1 MKLIKHSFFLLII
14 TSIISCHPGSPE
26 EKDNIYFSQIIK
38 TDKGIIRGVNLND
51 EITHI
56 KKKESKRAIVT
67 ETNTILEYEYKLKD
81 KGTYV
86 VTYQFDQQGCYEID
100 VDIYLSS
107 PDFINDAQK
116 TLNSF
121 FRDKY
126 GSPTQGDSLLVWKN
140 KQKTMTI
147 ELDYLNKSEG
157 EMMLTIFANE

>member
-1 MKLIKHSFFLLII
+1 MKLIKLSFFLVII
-14 TSIISCHPGSPE
+14 TILFSCNGDSPK

-38 TDKGIIRGVNLND
+38 TNKGIIRGVNLND
-51 EITHI
+51 KKKQI
-56 KKKESKRAIVT
+56 KKKERKRAIIT
-67 ETNTILEYEYKLKD
+67 ETNAILEYEYLLKE

-100 VDIYLSS
+100 VDIYLASA
-107 PDFINDAQK
+107 DFINEAQK
-116 TLNSF
+116 TLDAF

-126 GSPTQGDSLLVWKN
+126 GIPTQGDSLLIWKN
-140 KQKTMTI
+140 KEKTMTI